1 VSYPNSGPLA
11 VNGCSLSSVGSTER
25 RAAPA
30 ACLAFLG
37 AGDMLMMTKPD
48 RLARSTA
55 ELLTIEADL
64 PRWKSVLSSCPG
76 AANAWHLQFYRQTH
90 PDHLSGVATSE
101 REVMVERQGEGIAK
115 AAGQFGGGRHT
126 AGIAATPRPL
136 AWQASIASRSL
147 SERPCCRDPTQPC
160 PGASRSV

>member
-1 VSYPNSGPLA
+1 MSYPNSGPLA

-64 PRWKSVLSSCPG
+64 PRWGVGLVVLSG
-76 AANAWHLQFYRQTH
+76 
-90 PDHLSGVATSE
+90 SGE
-101 REVMVERQGEGIAK
+101 R
-115 AAGQFGGGRHT
+115 
-126 AGIAATPRPL
+126 L
-136 AWQASIASRSL
+136 APAILPPNSS
-147 SERPCCRDPTQPC
+147 
-160 PGASRSV
+160 